1 MQCRWELEGNKVV
14 VRWCKVWGDEIES
27 IKQDLALKSALG
39 VVSTSNYELCCVVL
53 CCVRQ
58 KIYILCV

>member
-14 VRWCKVWGDEIES
+14 VRWCKVWGGGIES

-39 VVSTSNYELCCVVL
+39 VVSTSNYELCCVVF
-53 CCVRQ
+53 V
-58 KIYILCV
+58 KNIYILCV